1 MNVLEVAS
9 GLRRWTAL
17 HPDWTSEEGG
27 PEGWEREVGSIS
39 YDSGDELVL
48 IDPLVPAEDEE
59 RFWTSLDRDVERAG
73 GAVHVLLTLFW
84 HARSANRMLERY
96 GARVW
101 AHEPARDLVAE
112 RTRYTDLFRAGEMLT
127 GGVQARDAGRAWEVV
142 FWIPTHR
149 ALVTGDVIHGTGEGL
164 RLLPDSWL
172 GKANRDA
179 FFAAMRALLDLPV
192 ERVLTAHGEPV
203 LTAGHAALARALER

>member
-1 MNVLEVAS
+1 VNVLEVAS

-39 YDSGDELVL
+39 YDTGDELVL

-84 HARSANRMLERY
+84 HARSANRML
-96 GARVW
+96 
-101 AHEPARDLVAE
+101 
-112 RTRYTDLFRAGEMLT
+112 
-127 GGVQARDAGRAWEVV
+127 
-142 FWIPTHR
+142 
-149 ALVTGDVIHGTGEGL
+149 
-164 RLLPDSWL
+164 LPDSWL
-172 GKANRDA
+172 GNANRDA

-203 LTAGHAALARALER
+203 LTNGHAGLARALER